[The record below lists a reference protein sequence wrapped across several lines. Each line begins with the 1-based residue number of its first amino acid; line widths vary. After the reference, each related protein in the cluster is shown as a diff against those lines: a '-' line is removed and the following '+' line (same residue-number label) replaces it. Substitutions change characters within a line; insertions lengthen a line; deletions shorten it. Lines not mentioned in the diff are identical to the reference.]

1 METRAQ
7 PMKTHHAITLVPTG
21 PSVAKSSQS
30 RRVGSVKSRRD
41 MQEMLE
47 KGIADGLFVRTINID
62 LAITVLYYTVSAVT
76 DRKDMYLP
84 EGMSERQ
91 AFVQIVSTFFRGIS
105 TAEGMRLIDEC
116 LERYDPARP
125 GN

>member
-1 METRAQ
+1 M
-7 PMKTHHAITLVPTG
+7 
-21 PSVAKSSQS
+21 
-30 RRVGSVKSRRD
+30 
-41 MQEMLE
+41 
-47 KGIADGLFVRTINID
+47 RTINID
-62 LAITVLYYTVSAVT
+62 LAITVLYYTVSAVTDRKDMYLRSAVT

>member
-1 METRAQ
+1 
-7 PMKTHHAITLVPTG
+7 
-21 PSVAKSSQS
+21 
-30 RRVGSVKSRRD
+30 
-41 MQEMLE
+41 MLE